1 MLPTVSICIAAY
13 NVEKYLSECVESIIR
28 FESDILKEIIIIDDL
43 STDATPTVI
52 ESLMHQYPE
61 ERIISSRNTKN
72 LGPGGSYNLAANI
85 AHGEYITF
93 LDSDDF
99 LIAPGLAEKLDIF
112 ARESDMQMIYGDGSF
127 LEQGRLWLTIQPHLA
142 RLFSHTLEYIKK
154 ELYTTIPMMSVSSC
168 LMRKDFFDAIGWF
181 DPDCRSNDWVLNL
194 RIFSKLTSKS
204 QFSYIST
211 PVFAYRIHAQNISKD
226 QVRMRDLLAEV
237 VDKYIPPEYKN
248 LEYGNIYFFTSLN
261 FILQW
266 EYRKSYRNFLQS
278 LRFDFRPM
286 RIIIY
291 IVALMSPVRYIADRH
306 PKLFMSIKKTIQK
319 FFS

>member
-1 MLPTVSICIAAY
+1 MPPTVSICIAAY

-127 LEQGRLWLTIQPHLA
+127 LEQGRL
-142 RLFSHTLEYIKK
+142 
-154 ELYTTIPMMSVSSC
+154 
-168 LMRKDFFDAIGWF
+168 
-181 DPDCRSNDWVLNL
+181 
-194 RIFSKLTSKS
+194 
-204 QFSYIST
+204 
-211 PVFAYRIHAQNISKD
+211 
-226 QVRMRDLLAEV
+226 
-237 VDKYIPPEYKN
+237 
-248 LEYGNIYFFTSLN
+248 
-261 FILQW
+261 
-266 EYRKSYRNFLQS
+266 
-278 LRFDFRPM
+278 
-286 RIIIY
+286 
-291 IVALMSPVRYIADRH
+291 
-306 PKLFMSIKKTIQK
+306 
-319 FFS
+319 